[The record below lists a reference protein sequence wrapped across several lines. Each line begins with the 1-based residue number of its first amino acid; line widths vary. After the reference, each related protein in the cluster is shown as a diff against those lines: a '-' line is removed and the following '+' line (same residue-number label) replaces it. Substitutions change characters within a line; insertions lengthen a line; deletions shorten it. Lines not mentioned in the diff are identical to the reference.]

1 MTVEE
6 EGKHAVK
13 GEGKGGTNERDTGL
27 EDTRCTKYRNKSL
40 HDRSR
45 EAKLISEK
53 VIVTVCVCMDA
64 VRCSIKAP
72 IKSSLLGQ
80 TPLGE
85 LTTLGITRGVCR
97 YDTTRDIVPFLSLS
111 RRNVR
116 REKEKRASLAP
127 DGPRTI
133 IIAAVITD
141 LCAATRSCRCK
152 ERIKEKNRGEKKTR
166 KRDERKRKRHHA
178 LTGALS
184 CCICEGA
191 ISRDFCPT
199 LYVRLHTEGF
209 EHFAKSHFRARV
221 ATRSG
226 LKSAHALGA
235 RERKREVRYICRDR
249 STLQRRCRR
258 NEIICESH
266 TFSGLA
272 IDTTTR
278 FVFFFFQPQS

>member
-6 EGKHAVK
+6 EGKHAVR
-13 GEGKGGTNERDTGL
+13 GEGKGGTNERDTGWKIHVAQSIV
-27 EDTRCTKYRNKSL
+27 TNRFTI
-40 HDRSR
+40 DRE

-97 YDTTRDIVPFLSLS
+97 CDTTRDIVPFLSLS

-116 REKEKRASLAP
+116 REKEKRASLPP

-152 ERIKEKNRGEKKTR
+152 ERIKEKNRGEKKDAETGRKKKGKGTTR
-166 KRDERKRKRHHA
+166 SRARFVLHLRRGNLA
-178 LTGALS
+178 
-184 CCICEGA
+184 
-191 ISRDFCPT
+191 RDFCPT
-199 LYVRLHTEGF
+199 LYVRLHTEDF
-209 EHFAKSHFRARV
+209 EHFAKSHFRARSRRDTLGSKERMHSAPEREREKCVISV
-221 ATRSG
+221 AIDRRCSDDADETRSF
-226 LKSAHALGA
+226 AN
-235 RERKREVRYICRDR
+235 RTR
-249 STLQRRCRR
+249 
-258 NEIICESH
+258 
-266 TFSGLA
+266 LA
-272 IDTTTR
+272 D
-278 FVFFFFQPQS
+278 